1 MSVAAITERI
11 VPVWGDRIELTVQ
24 VAGTGPPLLYLHA
37 AGGMMWDPFLDA
49 LAESHTIHAPLVPG
63 TVPSKPDDIAK
74 VDDLW
79 DLVLAY
85 EEMIRALGLDG
96 APVIGQSFG
105 GMLACE
111 LAAHFPAL
119 FGELV
124 LLAPIGLWLD
134 EHPVANWVALAP
146 QELPGLLFHQPDG
159 EVAQAMLTPPDD
171 PEAAIAT
178 LIGLTW
184 ATGCISKFVWP
195 VPDKGLAK
203 RIHRITAPTLVV
215 WGKQDA
221 LISSAYAA
229 EFGRLIPHS
238 RVEILDQ
245 CGHIPQLEQSQQT
258 LVLVRQFLAQHVRTE
273 ER

>member
-1 MSVAAITERI
+1 MSTAQFTERS

-24 VAGTGPPLLYLHA
+24 VAGSGPPLLYLHA
-37 AGGMMWDPFLDA
+37 AGGMMWDPFLA
-49 LAESHTIHAPLVPG
+49 ELAESHTIYSPLIPG
-63 TVPSKPDDIAK
+63 TVAGKPDEIAE

-85 EEMIRALGLDG
+85 EEMIRAFGLDG

-119 FGELV
+119 FSRLV

-146 QELPGLLFHQPDG
+146 QDLPGLLFHQPEG
-159 EVAQAMLTPPDD
+159 EVAQVMFKPPDD

-178 LIGLTW
+178 IIGLTW

-203 RIHRITAPTLVV
+203 RIHRIVAPTLVV

-245 CGHIPQLEQSQQT
+245 CGHIPQLEQAEQT
-258 LVLVRQFLAQHVRTE
+258 MQLVREFLTGHDRRE
-273 ER
+273 DR